1 MISVELERPYGVCP
15 HCGDDTSW
23 NNDYQYGW
31 TVQSTAHEQ
40 FELVWDDPD
49 CNKLRTQLGANC
61 HWRCRT
67 REPSGGSTS
76 APAITA
82 EQAAAL
88 AASVITAAQPLC
100 FPNWQ
105 LKTDR
110 KQEIFLAIT
119 KALVQQHKEA
129 NLHPPATGFVD
140 RAIRLLEKT
149 RYVGTTEPNA
159 AS

>member
-67 REPSGGSTS
+67 CGHNAHST
-76 APAITA
+76 
-82 EQAAAL
+82 
-88 AASVITAAQPLC
+88 
-100 FPNWQ
+100 
-105 LKTDR
+105 
-110 KQEIFLAIT
+110 EIFDDMDKVFVSHSIHCNHCNNHW
-119 KALVQQHKEA
+119 KKEQFPV
-129 NLHPPATGFVD
+129 NS
-140 RAIRLLEKT
+140 
-149 RYVGTTEPNA
+149 N
-159 AS
+159 